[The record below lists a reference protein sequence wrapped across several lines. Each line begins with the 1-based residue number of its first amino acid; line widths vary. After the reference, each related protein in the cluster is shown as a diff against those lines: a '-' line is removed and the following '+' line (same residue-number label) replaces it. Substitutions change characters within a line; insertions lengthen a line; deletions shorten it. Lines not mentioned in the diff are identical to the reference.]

1 MARRDRR
8 RAGPTLAL
16 PDALLQALE
25 RRGPLTAPD
34 RLARITRGVVALKA
48 GLTADR
54 AAFLRRRY
62 LADAA
67 LREAYAT
74 YYLCANLPKLFPI
87 LDRLAARLPASVRVL
102 ELGGG
107 PGTGVAGVGLWAQ
120 ARGRTVRHHA
130 TDAVPGNVADALAL
144 AAALG
149 LDGVTAA
156 THDLAQGLPAAG
168 PVDVAL
174 FMNVVNELPP
184 AADARLVAELPA
196 ALAPGGMVLVVEPAE
211 RHASRR
217 ALALRDRLVAAG
229 WSIVAPCTHAAP
241 CPALAADDDWCHDE
255 WAFERPAFMAAVD
268 AAVGTRREVLKA
280 TWFAATLAPVDH
292 APELAR
298 VVSARREEKG
308 RSRVRLCQQGALCW
322 VERQH
327 RDASDANADFGEASR
342 FDLLRLAGAGARR
355 IGPQDACERVAEGQ
369 DGPPA

>member
-16 PDALLQALE
+16 PDALLDALE
-25 RRGPLTAPD
+25 RRGPLDAPE
-34 RLARITRGVVALKA
+34 RLARITRGVLALKA

-87 LDRLAARLPASVRVL
+87 LDRLADHLPAQMRVL
-102 ELGGG
+102 ELGAG
-107 PGTGVAGVGLWAQ
+107 PGTGVAAVGLWA
-120 ARGRTVRHHA
+120 RGRGRMVQHHA
-130 TDAVPGNVADALAL
+130 TDAVPGNVTDALAL
-144 AAALG
+144 AAELG

-156 THDLAQGLPAAG
+156 THDLAQGLPATA

-184 AADARLVAELPA
+184 AGDARLVAELPGV
-196 ALAPGGMVLVVEPAE
+196 LAPGGMVLVVEPAE
-211 RHASRR
+211 RQASRR

-229 WSIVAPCTHAAP
+229 WSIRAPCTHAAP
-241 CPALAADDDWCHDE
+241 CPALAAEDDWCHDE

-268 AAVGTRREVLKA
+268 AKVGTRRQVLKA
-280 TWFAATLAPVDH
+280 TWFAATPASVVH
-292 APELAR
+292 AADLAR
-298 VVSARREEKG
+298 VVSARRDEKG
-308 RSRVRLCQQGALCW
+308 RSRVRICQHGALSW
-322 VERQH
+322 IERQH
-327 RDASDANADFGEASR
+327 RDASDANADFGDASR
-342 FDLLRLAGAGARR
+342 FDLLRLAGEGTRR
-355 IGPQDACERVAEGQ
+355 IGPADACERVVEGQ
-369 DGPPA
+369 VGPPA